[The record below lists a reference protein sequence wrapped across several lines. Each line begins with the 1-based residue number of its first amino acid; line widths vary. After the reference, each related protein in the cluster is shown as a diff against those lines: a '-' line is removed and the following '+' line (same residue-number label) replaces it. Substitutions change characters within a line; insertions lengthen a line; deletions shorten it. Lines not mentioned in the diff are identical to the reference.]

1 MKKIVVAVIGVSLL
15 FAGAESFKKYGVK
28 SGKVEYKITGSG
40 NIMGMGK
47 IKIVGKSRLLF
58 DDYGKIELKE
68 ESKVQQTAVMGNV
81 QNEKSHTLTLQ
92 KEGTFYS
99 ADFGRKRVVKSEVP
113 LAGSVKASGKSAQ
126 QLGFDMLKKMGGKK
140 VGSSQVLGYK
150 CDIWELMGT
159 KQCIYKGVPLS
170 ITSNIMGMQTK
181 QIATKAEFDINIDKS
196 SFKLPDFP
204 VTDMYGNAIGKKS
217 ADKGT
222 QNSMPQGID
231 MSQAMEGMAKMA
243 AALQNSGIDLSSKQP
258 LTNEQKALI
267 QKAAVGAMGGEK
279 AVFTRAKN
287 EILNEL
293 DNGGID
299 FAKSCFGSAETLE
312 AANKCIDE
320 GNRRFGGQEPHLT
333 RWNKQ
338 EKAKIFREIEEFE
351 KSLPC
356 VRRAETMDALDK
368 CMPRQ

>member
-1 MKKIVVAVIGVSLL
+1 MKKVIVAVIGVSLL

-113 LAGSVKASGKSAQ
+113 LAGAVKTSGKSAQ
-126 QLGFDMLKKMGGKK
+126 QIGFDMLKKMGGKK
-140 VGSSQVLGYK
+140 VGSSTILGYK

-181 QIATKAEFDINIDKS
+181 EIATKAEFDINIDKS

-217 ADKGT
+217 AGKVT
-222 QNSMPQGID
+222 QNGMPQGVD
-231 MSQAMEGMAKMA
+231 MSKAMEGMAKMA
-243 AALQNSGIDLSSKQP
+243 AALQNSGVDSSSKKP
-258 LTNEQKALI
+258 LTNEQKELM
-267 QKAAVGAMGGEK
+267 QKAAMSAMGGEK
-279 AVFTRAKN
+279 AVFREMKN
-287 EILNEL
+287 EILSQVE
-293 DNGGID
+293 NGGIE
-299 FAKSCFGSAETLE
+299 FAKSCFGSAQTLE
-312 AANKCIDE
+312 AANRC
-320 GNRRFGGQEPHLT
+320 
-333 RWNKQ
+333 
-338 EKAKIFREIEEFE
+338 
-351 KSLPC
+351 
-356 VRRAETMDALDK
+356 
-368 CMPRQ
+368 